1 MAKSG
6 KNKKGLFRPILY
18 VLITLVVSLGLMP
31 MLFDSLKF
39 GLDLQGGFE
48 VLYEVSPFDGGEV
61 TSDMVTSTYK
71 TMLKRID
78 KLGVSEP
85 VVTVEGSDRIRVQ
98 LAGVTN
104 PDDARALLSS
114 AANLTFRDSSD
125 NLLMNSDVISGAQ
138 PSKDENGNP
147 AVLLKVKDKDT
158 FYKVTKKISESNDKT
173 MVIWLDFEEG
183 MDTYVV
189 GGCNS
194 DSISGCLSAA
204 TVSEGFADNVII
216 QGSVTEPFEQDEVEN
231 LADLINSGSLPTKLT
246 EISSKTVGA
255 SFGADALEKTFIAGV
270 VGISIIVVFMTLVYR
285 FAGFVASIG
294 LILYTFL
301 TFATF
306 WVVGG
311 VLTLPGIAAAII
323 GIGMA
328 VDANVI
334 NFARIKD
341 ELRQGKSF
349 KNACLLGNKES
360 LASIIDSNITT
371 LIVAIILFI
380 FGESSIKGFAT
391 MLMISIVVTMVVMVF
406 LVRFLIN
413 KFVQTGRF
421 DERQK
426 FFIGFK
432 KDKEVKKEKR
442 IKGID
447 FVGKSKFF
455 VIVSL
460 IVLIA
465 GIISITTHGMNLG
478 IDFKGGS
485 SITLQ
490 LNENVKE
497 KDIKN
502 DIKKLGFDLE
512 SIEYIDDKNV
522 DIIVTD
528 SMNEEEVAETNKYF
542 VEKYQAK
549 TDIGVVSNVVRK
561 ELIKNAIYS
570 LILACIGIIVYISLR
585 FTFSYAISGLIALFH
600 DVGLI
605 VAMFSLLQFEV
616 STIFI
621 AAILSIIGYS
631 INDTIVTFDRI
642 RENMKD
648 RKIKDKGDLKEV
660 VNLSLH
666 QTIGRS
672 LITTLTTLFPVL
684 SLIFLGS
691 HEIFHFNMALLMG
704 LIAGSY
710 SSIFI
715 ASQIWLSLEKRNI
728 GKPKKKKW
736 YEDTEPEE
744 LKVKGVNY

>member
-1 MAKSG
+1 MTKSG
-6 KNKKGLFRPILY
+6 KSKKGLFRPIFY

-31 MLFDSLKF
+31 TLFKNLKF

-48 VLYEVSPFDGGEV
+48 VLYKVSAIDGDKV

-78 KLGVSEP
+78 TLGVSEP
-85 VVTVEGSDRIRVQ
+85 VITVEGSDRIRVQ

-104 PDDARALLSS
+104 PDDARKLLSS
-114 AANLTFRDSSD
+114 AASLTFRDSSD
-125 NLLMNSDVISGAQ
+125 NLLMNSDVIGKAQVGEDSSG
-138 PSKDENGNP
+138 KP
-147 AVLLKVKDKDT
+147 AVSLTVKDKDK
-158 FYKVTKKISESNDKT
+158 FYKVTKRISETEDK
-173 MVIWLDFEEG
+173 MIVIWLDFDEG
-183 MDTYVV
+183 VDSYATTSC
-189 GGCNS
+189 GA

-204 TVSEGFADNVII
+204 TVSEGFASDVII
-216 QGSVTEPFEQDEVEN
+216 QGNFELKEVED
-231 LADLINSGSLPTKLT
+231 LVDLINSGSLPTKLT

-255 SFGADALEKTFIAGV
+255 SFGEDALEKTFVAGL
-270 VGISIIVVFMTLVYR
+270 VGISIIIVFMTLAYR

-334 NFARIKD
+334 NFSRIKD

-360 LASIIDSNITT
+360 LASIVDSNITT
-371 LIVAIILFI
+371 FIVAIILFI

-391 MLMISIVVTMVVMVF
+391 MLMISIAITMFVMVF
-406 LVRFLIN
+406 LVRFLLN
-413 KFVQTGRF
+413 KFVQTGKF
-421 DERQK
+421 DNKQN

-432 KDKEVKKEKR
+432 KDKEIRKEKR
-442 IKGID
+442 FASID
-447 FVGKSKFF
+447 YVGKSKIF
-455 VIVSL
+455 VAVSVM
-460 IVLIA
+460 VLLL
-465 GIISITTHGMNLG
+465 GIGSVVTRGMNLG

-490 LNENVKE
+490 LNKSVKE
-497 KDIKN
+497 STLKKDIKE
-502 DIKKLGFDLE
+502 LGFELE
-512 SIEYIDDKNV
+512 SISYVDDTNV
-522 DIIVTD
+522 DIIVKD
-528 SMNEEEVAETNKYF
+528 SMSEEEVTKTNKYF
-542 VEKYQAK
+542 VEKYEAK

-561 ELIKNAIYS
+561 ELIKNAVYS
-570 LILACIGIIVYISLR
+570 LLIACIGIIAYISLR
-585 FTFSYAISGLIALFH
+585 FTLSYAISGLVALFH
-600 DVGLI
+600 DVGI
-605 VAMFSLLQFEV
+605 IIAMFSLLNFEV

-642 RENMKD
+642 RENMNNK
-648 RKIKDKGDLKEV
+648 RVKNEEDLKEV
-660 VNLSLH
+660 VNLSLR

-672 LITTLTTLFPVL
+672 LFTTLTTLFPVL
-684 SLIFLGS
+684 ALIFLGS
-691 HEIFHFNMALLMG
+691 YEIFYFNMALLFG
-704 LIAGSY
+704 LIAGAY

-715 ASQIWLSLEKRNI
+715 ASQIWIVIEKRNI

-736 YEDTEPEE
+736 YDEKEPEE
-744 LKVKGVNY
+744 LKVKGVNS

>member
-1 MAKSG
+1 MTKSG
-6 KNKKGLFRPILY
+6 KKKKGLFRPILY
-18 VLITLVVSLGLMP
+18 VLVTLLISIGFMP
-31 MLFDSLKF
+31 TLFDSLKF

-48 VLYEVSPFDGGEV
+48 VLYEVSSIDGEKV
-61 TSDMVTSTYK
+61 TSDMMTSTYK

-78 KLGVSEP
+78 TLGVSEP
-85 VVTVEGSDRIRVQ
+85 VITVEGDDRIRVQ

-104 PDDARALLSS
+104 PEDARTLLSS
-114 AANLTFRDSSD
+114 AANLTFRDSNN
-125 NLLMNSDVISGAQ
+125 NLLMNSDVIGTAKVGQ
-138 PSKDENGNP
+138 DSKGNP
-147 AVLLKVKDKDT
+147 AVALTVKDKDT
-158 FYKVTKKISESNDKT
+158 FYKVTKEISETEDKT
-173 MVIWLDFEEG
+173 IVIWLDFDEG
-183 MDTYVV
+183 VDTYVE
-189 GGCNS
+189 GGCKS
-194 DSISGCLSAA
+194 TSASGCLSAA
-204 TVSEGFADNVII
+204 TVSEGFASDVII
-216 QGSVTEPFEQDEVEN
+216 QGNFSQEEVEN
-231 LADLINSGSLPTKLT
+231 LVDLINSGSLPTKLT

-255 SFGADALEKTFIAGV
+255 SFGADALEKTLVAGV
-270 VGISIIVVFMTLVYR
+270 VGIVLIALFMIVMYR
-285 FAGFVASIG
+285 FVGFVASVG

-349 KNACLLGNKES
+349 KNACVLGNKES
-360 LASIIDSNITT
+360 LASIVDSNITT
-371 LIVAIILFI
+371 FIVAIILFI

-391 MLMISIVVTMVVMVF
+391 MLMISIVVTMFVMVF

-413 KFVQTGRF
+413 KFVETGKF
-421 DERQK
+421 DNKQK
-426 FFIGFK
+426 FFIGFNK
-432 KDKEVKKEKR
+432 KKEDK
-442 IKGID
+442 KVNKTSKID

-455 VIVSL
+455 VLVSAIVM
-460 IVLIA
+460 IA
-465 GIISITTHGMNLG
+465 GIISIVTNGMNFG

-490 LNENVKE
+490 LNEKVSEKE
-497 KDIKN
+497 LKADIKEL
-502 DIKKLGFDLE
+502 DLELE
-512 SIEYIDDKNV
+512 SIEYIDDTNV
-522 DIIVTD
+522 DIIVVD
-528 SMNEEEVAETNKYF
+528 SMNKDEVTKTEGYF
-542 VEKYQAK
+542 TEKYEAK
-549 TDIGVVSNVVRK
+549 TDIGVVSNVVK
-561 ELIKNAIYS
+561 QELIKNAIYS
-570 LILACIGIIVYISLR
+570 LILACIGIIIYISIR

-600 DVGLI
+600 DVFI
-605 VAMFSLLQFEV
+605 VIAMFSLLRFEV

-642 RENMKD
+642 RENIKNK
-648 RKIKDKGDLKEV
+648 KIKNKDDLKDV

-672 LITTLTTLFPVL
+672 LVTTLTTMFPVL
-684 SLIFLGS
+684 TLIFLGS
-691 HEIFHFNMALLMG
+691 HEIFNFNIALFMG

-715 ASQIWLSLEKRNI
+715 ASQIWILIEKRNI

-736 YEDTEPEE
+736 YEEKELE
-744 LKVKGVNY
+744 KLKVKGINS

>member
-1 MAKSG
+1 MTKSK
-6 KNKKGLFRPILY
+6 KNVKGMFRPIFY
-18 VLITLVVSLGLMP
+18 VCLTLIVSLCLMP
-31 MLFDSLKF
+31 SLFGSLKF

-48 VLYEVSPFDGGEV
+48 VLYKVSSLDGKEV
-61 TSDMVTSTYK
+61 TSDMITSTYK

-78 KLGVSEP
+78 TLGVSEP
-85 VVTVEGSDRIRVQ
+85 VVTVEGTDRIRVQ

-114 AANLTFRDSSD
+114 AASLTFRDSSD
-125 NLLMNSDVISGAQ
+125 KLLMNSDVIGVAKVGQDS
-138 PSKDENGNP
+138 NGKP
-147 AVLLKVKDKDT
+147 AVALSVKDKEK
-158 FYKVTKKISESNDKT
+158 FYKVTKEISETEDK
-173 MVIWLDFEEG
+173 MIVIWLDFDEG
-183 MDTYVV
+183 VDSYKTSAC
-189 GGCNS
+189 GS
-194 DSISGCLSAA
+194 DSITGCLSAA
-204 TVSEGFADNVII
+204 TVSEGFASDVII
-216 QGSVTEPFEQDEVEN
+216 QGNFELEEVEN
-231 LADLINSGSLPTKLT
+231 LVDLINSGSLPTKLT

-270 VGISIIVVFMTLVYR
+270 VGIVLIIAFMIIVYR

-294 LILYTFL
+294 LIAYTFL
-301 TFATF
+301 TFLTF
-306 WVVGG
+306 WIVGG

-334 NFARIKD
+334 NFSRIKD
-341 ELRQGKSF
+341 ELKQGKSF

-360 LASIIDSNITT
+360 LSSIIDSNITT
-371 LIVAIILFI
+371 FIVAIILFI

-391 MLMISIVVTMVVMVF
+391 MLMISIVVTMVVMVL
-406 LVRFLIN
+406 LVRFIIN
-413 KFVQTGRF
+413 RFVETGKFDNKQN
-421 DERQK
+421 

-432 KDKEVKKEKR
+432 QKKVKKETKN
-442 IKGID
+442 ID

-455 VIVSL
+455 VIISL
-460 IVLIA
+460 IILVIGVISLI
-465 GIISITTHGMNLG
+465 TKGMNLG

-490 LNENVKE
+490 VEETIKENTLE
-497 KDIKN
+497 KDIKE
-502 DIKKLGFDLE
+502 LGFELE
-512 SIEYIDDKNV
+512 NIEYIDDNNIN
-522 DIIVTD
+522 IIVVD
-528 SMNEEEVAETNKYF
+528 SLNEKEVTETQNYF
-542 VEKYQAK
+542 VEKYDAK
-549 TDIGVVSNVVRK
+549 TDIGVVSNVVKK

-570 LILACIGIIVYISLR
+570 LLLACIGIIIYISIR

-600 DVGLI
+600 DVGMV
-605 VAMFSLLQFEV
+605 VAIFSLLKFEV

-642 RENMKD
+642 REN
-648 RKIKDKGDLKEV
+648 LKAKKVKNESELRDV
-660 VNLSLH
+660 VNLSLR

-684 SLIFLGS
+684 ALIFLGS
-691 HEIFHFNMALLMG
+691 HEIFNFNVALLIG

-715 ASQIWLSLEKRNI
+715 ASQIWILIEKRNI
-728 GKPKKKKW
+728 GKPEKKKW
-736 YEDTEPEE
+736 YEEKEPEE
-744 LKVKGVNY
+744 LKIKGINS

>member
-1 MAKSG
+1 MTKSG
-6 KNKKGLFRPILY
+6 KNKKGLFRPIFYL
-18 VLITLVVSLGLMP
+18 VITLVVSLGLMP

-48 VLYEVSPFDGGEV
+48 VLYKVSAIDGDEV

-78 KLGVSEP
+78 TLGVSEP

-104 PDDARALLSS
+104 PEDARKLLSS
-114 AANLTFRDSSD
+114 AASLTFRDSSD
-125 NLLMNSDVISGAQ
+125 KLLMNSNVIGAAKVGQDASG
-138 PSKDENGNP
+138 KP
-147 AVLLKVKDKDT
+147 AVALTVKDKDT
-158 FYKVTKKISESNDKT
+158 FYKVTKKISETSDK
-173 MVIWLDFEEG
+173 MIVIWLDFDEG
-183 MDTYVV
+183 V
-189 GGCNS
+189 
-194 DSISGCLSAA
+194 DSYSNTTCGADSLSGCLSAA
-204 TVSEGFADNVII
+204 TVSEGFADDVII
-216 QGSVTEPFEQDEVEN
+216 QGNFELEEVEN
-231 LADLINSGSLPTKLT
+231 LVDLINSGSLPTKLT

-255 SFGADALEKTFIAGV
+255 SFGEDALDKTFIAGI
-270 VGISIIVVFMTLVYR
+270 VGISLIIIFMIVMYR
-285 FAGFVASIG
+285 FAGLVASIG
-294 LILYTFL
+294 LLLYTFL

-311 VLTLPGIAAAII
+311 VLTLPGIAAAVI

-371 LIVAIILFI
+371 FIVAIILFI

-391 MLMISIVVTMVVMVF
+391 MLMISIVVTMFVMVF
-406 LVRFLIN
+406 LVRILLN

-421 DERQK
+421 DNKQK

-432 KDKEVKKEKR
+432 KDKEVKKNK
-442 IKGID
+442 KID
-447 FVGKSKFF
+447 YVKKSKFF
-455 VIVSL
+455 VAISL
-460 IVLIA
+460 IVLVF
-465 GIISITTHGMNLG
+465 GIISIATRGMNFG

-490 LNENVKE
+490 LSENVKE
-497 KDIKN
+497 DTLKKDIKE
-502 DIKKLGFDLE
+502 LGFELE
-512 SIEYIDDKNV
+512 SIEYIDDTNV
-522 DIIVTD
+522 DIIVVD
-528 SMNEEEVAETNKYF
+528 SLDEKEVAKTNNYFVNKY
-542 VEKYQAK
+542 KAK
-549 TDIGVVSNVVRK
+549 TDIGVVSNVVRQ
-561 ELIKNAIYS
+561 ELIKNAITS
-570 LILACIGIIVYISLR
+570 LVIACIGIIIYISIR

-600 DVGLI
+600 DVGI
-605 VAMFSLLQFEV
+605 IIAMFSLLKFEV

-621 AAILSIIGYS
+621 AAMLSIIGYS

-642 RENMKD
+642 RENIKNK
-648 RKIKDKGDLKEV
+648 KIKDKNDLKEV

-691 HEIFHFNMALLMG
+691 HEIFHFNVALLIG
-704 LIAGSY
+704 LIAGAY

-715 ASQIWLSLEKRNI
+715 ASQIWILLEKRNI

-736 YEDTEPEE
+736 YEETEPEE
-744 LKVKGVNY
+744 LKVKGVNS

>member
-1 MAKSG
+1 MTKSG
-6 KNKKGLFRPILY
+6 KNKKGLFRPIFYL
-18 VLITLVVSLGLMP
+18 VITLVVSLGLMP

-48 VLYEVSPFDGGEV
+48 VLYKVSAIDGDEV

-78 KLGVSEP
+78 TLGVSEP

-104 PDDARALLSS
+104 PEDARKLLSS
-114 AANLTFRDSSD
+114 AASLTFRDSSD
-125 NLLMNSDVISGAQ
+125 KLLMNSNVIGAAKVGQDASG
-138 PSKDENGNP
+138 KP
-147 AVLLKVKDKDT
+147 AVALTVKDKDT
-158 FYKVTKKISESNDKT
+158 FYKVTKKISETSDK
-173 MVIWLDFEEG
+173 MIVIWLDFDEG
-183 MDTYVV
+183 V
-189 GGCNS
+189 
-194 DSISGCLSAA
+194 DSYSNTTCGADSLSGCLSAA
-204 TVSEGFADNVII
+204 TVSEGFADDVII
-216 QGSVTEPFEQDEVEN
+216 QGNFELEEVEN
-231 LADLINSGSLPTKLT
+231 LVDLINSGSLPTKLT

-255 SFGADALEKTFIAGV
+255 SFGEDALDKTFIAGI
-270 VGISIIVVFMTLVYR
+270 VGISLIIIFMIVMYR
-285 FAGFVASIG
+285 FAGLVASIG
-294 LILYTFL
+294 LLLYTFL

-311 VLTLPGIAAAII
+311 VLTLPGIAAAVI

-334 NFARIKD
+334 NFSRIKD

-371 LIVAIILFI
+371 FIVAIILFI

-391 MLMISIVVTMVVMVF
+391 MLMISIVVTMFVMVF
-406 LVRFLIN
+406 LVRILLN

-421 DERQK
+421 DNKQK

-432 KDKEVKKEKR
+432 NNKEVKKNK
-442 IKGID
+442 KID
-447 FVGKSKFF
+447 YVKKSKFF
-455 VIVSL
+455 VAISL
-460 IVLIA
+460 IVLVF
-465 GIISITTHGMNLG
+465 GIISIATRGMNFG

-490 LNENVKE
+490 LSENVKE
-497 KDIKN
+497 DTLKKDIKE
-502 DIKKLGFDLE
+502 LGFELE
-512 SIEYIDDKNV
+512 SIEYIDDTNV
-522 DIIVTD
+522 DIIVVD
-528 SMNEEEVAETNKYF
+528 SLDEKEVAKTNNYFVNKY
-542 VEKYQAK
+542 KAK
-549 TDIGVVSNVVRK
+549 TDIGVVSNVVRQ
-561 ELIKNAIYS
+561 ELIKNAITS
-570 LILACIGIIVYISLR
+570 LVIACIGIIIYISIR

-600 DVGLI
+600 DVGI
-605 VAMFSLLQFEV
+605 IIAMFSLLKFEV

-621 AAILSIIGYS
+621 AAMLSIIGYS

-642 RENMKD
+642 RENIKNK
-648 RKIKDKGDLKEV
+648 KIKDKNDLKEV

-691 HEIFHFNMALLMG
+691 HEIFHFNVALLIG
-704 LIAGSY
+704 LIAGAY

-715 ASQIWLSLEKRNI
+715 ASQIWILLEKRNI

-736 YEDTEPEE
+736 YEETEPEE
-744 LKVKGVNY
+744 LKVKGVNS

>member
-1 MAKSG
+1 MTKSK
-6 KNKKGLFRPILY
+6 KNVKGMFRPIFY
-18 VLITLVVSLGLMP
+18 VCLTLIVSLCLMP
-31 MLFDSLKF
+31 SLFGSLKF

-48 VLYEVSPFDGGEV
+48 VLYKVSSLDGKEV
-61 TSDMVTSTYK
+61 TSDMITSTYK

-78 KLGVSEP
+78 TLGVSEP
-85 VVTVEGSDRIRVQ
+85 VVTVEGTDRIRVQ

-114 AANLTFRDSSD
+114 AASLTFRDSSD
-125 NLLMNSDVISGAQ
+125 KLLMNSDVIGVAKVGQDS
-138 PSKDENGNP
+138 NGKP
-147 AVLLKVKDKDT
+147 AVALSVKDKEK
-158 FYKVTKKISESNDKT
+158 FYKVTKEISETEDK
-173 MVIWLDFEEG
+173 MIVIWLDFDEG
-183 MDTYVV
+183 VDSYKTSAC
-189 GGCNS
+189 GS
-194 DSISGCLSAA
+194 DSITGCLSAA
-204 TVSEGFADNVII
+204 TVSEGFASDVII
-216 QGSVTEPFEQDEVEN
+216 QGNFELEEVEN
-231 LADLINSGSLPTKLT
+231 LVDLINSGSLPTKLT

-270 VGISIIVVFMTLVYR
+270 VGIVLIIAFMIIVYR

-294 LILYTFL
+294 LIAYTFL
-301 TFATF
+301 TFLTF
-306 WVVGG
+306 WIVGG

-334 NFARIKD
+334 NFSRIKD
-341 ELRQGKSF
+341 ELKQGKSF

-360 LASIIDSNITT
+360 LSSIIDSNITT
-371 LIVAIILFI
+371 FIVAIILFI

-391 MLMISIVVTMVVMVF
+391 MLMISSVVTIVVMVL
-406 LVRFLIN
+406 LVRFIIN
-413 KFVQTGRF
+413 RFVETGKFDNKQN
-421 DERQK
+421 

-432 KDKEVKKEKR
+432 QKKVKKETKN
-442 IKGID
+442 ID

-455 VIVSL
+455 VIISL
-460 IVLIA
+460 IILVIGVISLI
-465 GIISITTHGMNLG
+465 TKGMNLG

-490 LNENVKE
+490 VEETIKENTLE
-497 KDIKN
+497 KDIKE
-502 DIKKLGFDLE
+502 LGFELE
-512 SIEYIDDKNV
+512 NIEYIDDNNIN
-522 DIIVTD
+522 IIVVD
-528 SMNEEEVAETNKYF
+528 SLNEKEVTETQNYF
-542 VEKYQAK
+542 VEKYDAK
-549 TDIGVVSNVVRK
+549 TDIGVVSNVVKK

-570 LILACIGIIVYISLR
+570 LLLACIGIIIYISIR

-600 DVGLI
+600 DVGMV
-605 VAMFSLLQFEV
+605 VAIFSLLKFEV

-642 RENMKD
+642 REN
-648 RKIKDKGDLKEV
+648 LKAKKVKNESELRDV
-660 VNLSLH
+660 VNLSLR

-684 SLIFLGS
+684 ALIFLGS
-691 HEIFHFNMALLMG
+691 HEIFNFNVALLIG

-715 ASQIWLSLEKRNI
+715 ASQIWILIEKRNI
-728 GKPKKKKW
+728 GKPEKKKW
-736 YEDTEPEE
+736 YEEKEPEE
-744 LKVKGVNY
+744 LKIKGINS

>member
-1 MAKSG
+1 MTKSG
-6 KNKKGLFRPILY
+6 KSKKGLFRPIFYL
-18 VLITLVVSLGLMP
+18 VITLVVSLGLMP
-31 MLFDSLKF
+31 MLFKSLKF

-48 VLYEVSPFDGGEV
+48 VLYKVSAIDGDEV
-61 TSDMVTSTYK
+61 TSDMITSTYK

-78 KLGVSEP
+78 TLGVSEP
-85 VVTVEGSDRIRVQ
+85 VITVEGSDRIRVQ

-104 PDDARALLSS
+104 PEDARKLLSS
-114 AANLTFRDSSD
+114 AASLTFRDSSD
-125 NLLMNSDVISGAQ
+125 KLLMNSDVIGVAKVGQDSSG
-138 PSKDENGNP
+138 KP
-147 AVLLKVKDKDT
+147 AVSLQVKDKDK
-158 FYKVTKKISESNDKT
+158 FYKVTKSISETDDQLI
-173 MVIWLDFEEG
+173 VIWLDFDEG
-183 MDTYVV
+183 VDSYSTATC
-189 GGCNS
+189 GS
-194 DSISGCLSAA
+194 DSTSGCLSAA
-204 TVSEGFADNVII
+204 TVSEGFAEDVII
-216 QGSVTEPFEQDEVEN
+216 QGNFEQEEVED
-231 LADLINSGSLPTKLT
+231 LVDLINSGSLPTKLT

-255 SFGADALEKTFIAGV
+255 SFGQDALEKTFIAGV
-270 VGISIIVVFMTLVYR
+270 VGIALIIVFMIFMYR

-294 LILYTFL
+294 LVLYTFL

-311 VLTLPGIAAAII
+311 VLTLPGIAAAVI

-360 LASIIDSNITT
+360 LASIVDSNITT

-406 LVRFLIN
+406 LVRFLLN

-421 DERQK
+421 DDKQK

-432 KDKEVKKEKR
+432 KDKEIKKEKR
-442 IKGID
+442 FAGID
-447 FVGKSKFF
+447 YVGKSKFF
-455 VIVSL
+455 VVVSVVVLVLGIVS
-460 IVLIA
+460 IVT
-465 GIISITTHGMNLG
+465 SGMNFG

-490 LNENVKE
+490 LTETVKE

-502 DIKKLGFDLE
+502 DIKELGLELE
-512 SIEYIDDKNV
+512 SIEYIDDKNI

-528 SMNEEEVAETNKYF
+528 SMNEEKVAETNKYF
-542 VEKYQAK
+542 VDKYEAK
-549 TDIGVVSNVVRK
+549 TDIGVVSNVVRQ

-570 LILACIGIIVYISLR
+570 LVLACIGIIVYISIR

-600 DVGLI
+600 DVGI
-605 VAMFSLLQFEV
+605 IIAMFGLLKLEV

-642 RENMKD
+642 RENMKN
-648 RKIKDKGDLKEV
+648 KKVKNKDDLKDV
-660 VNLSLH
+660 VNLSLC

-684 SLIFLGS
+684 ALIFLGS
-691 HEIFHFNMALLMG
+691 HEIFNFNVALFIG

-715 ASQIWLSLEKRNI
+715 ASQIWILIEKRNI

-736 YEDTEPEE
+736 YEETEPEE
-744 LKVKGVNY
+744 LKVKGVNS